1 MKSSLRAALFSSV
14 LLLALHSYSA
24 PPKPGSNPLPLEAPQ
39 IEDAWSQLV
48 TQNPQPAPPAEWK
61 KNTPSEEEVAKW
73 IGPEAK
79 RLEQVAAAA
88 RGFAEKYPRSAKAPA
103 ALDFA
108 ADALYAAIQLG
119 SKSAEKAMTALDD
132 QRLKD
137 PTLPEEMRLEIRSR
151 QIKVAADA
159 KLKTGELD
167 AERIPGT
174 GAVVEQARAQRTEAA
189 EAEARQVYL
198 EGARQLMKEFPKS
211 EAPYAMLVEAAGEG
225 TTPDSAAL
233 LKEVS
238 TGEKTPARV
247 RARAAGIL
255 RRGETLGKELELKF
269 TAIDGR
275 EVDLKNYRGKVIL
288 LDFWATWCGPCVA
301 ALPTLKK
308 TYEEMQKG
316 GLEVIGISF
325 DQDRSK
331 VQDFVKEK
339 EIPWPQYFDGKYW
352 ENEIGHKY
360 GIASIPTMW
369 LIDKKGILRDAHAD
383 VNLSGKVKAL
393 LEEEKAP

>member
-1 MKSSLRAALFSSV
+1 MKSLLRAAF
-14 LLLALHSYSA
+14 LLCALLMALRTDAAST
-24 PPKPGSNPLPLEAPQ
+24 KPGSNPLPLESPQ
-39 IEDAWSQLV
+39 IEEEWARIVS
-48 TQNPQPAPPAEWK
+48 QNPQPDPPAAWK
-61 KNTPSEEEVAKW
+61 KQTPSEDEVSKW

-79 RLEQVAAAA
+79 RLEKVAAEA
-88 RGFAEKYPRSAKAPA
+88 RAFAEKFPRSAKVPA

-119 SKSAEKAMTALDD
+119 SKSAEKEMSVLDD

-137 PTLPEEMRLEIRSR
+137 PSLPEAMRLEIRSR

-159 KLKTGELD
+159 KLKAGESE
-167 AERIPGT
+167 AEKIPGT
-174 GAVVEQARAQRTEAA
+174 GAAAEQARAQRTEAA

-198 EGARQLMKEFPKS
+198 DGARRLMQEFPKS
-211 EAPYAMLVEAAGEG
+211 DAPYAMLVEAAGEG

-238 TGEKTPARV
+238 TGENTPAGV
-247 RARAAGIL
+247 RERAAGIL
-255 RRGETLGKELELKF
+255 RRAEALGKEFELKF
-269 TAIDGR
+269 TALDGR
-275 EVDLKNYRGKVIL
+275 EVDLKNYRGKVVL

-308 TYEEMQKG
+308 TYEELQKG

-325 DQDRSK
+325 DKDRAK
-331 VQDFVKEK
+331 LEAFVKEK
-339 EIPWPQYFDGKYW
+339 EISWPQYFDGKYW
-352 ENEIGHKY
+352 DNAIGRKY

-369 LIDKKGILRDAHAD
+369 LIDKKGLLRDAHAD

-393 LEEEKAP
+393 MQEEKSL